1 MSRGD
6 GYRSHG
12 CGGRCW
18 APGIRGEGG
27 RDQHHE
33 RGRPDLGGL
42 CSTDWRFP
50 GRYHQGGP
58 ACGGVP
64 PPLALLGAYR
74 TPGPGRDPH
83 RPTRSGG
90 EHGRA
95 DRPMD
100 GRKGRQRP
108 LVKQGAS
115 YRDSPSILLS
125 GLRDPLPLTLAPN
138 GSVLIGDWGTG
149 IIYQVARRAL
159 ARPGRSR
166 VVLRVTWRELRES
179 RSPSRE
185 LSRSRVRRPC
195 SDSYSSCHLGQSS
208 DAAPSWWNCR
218 SSTSTST
225 STRRLRSRHRHP
237 PTRRSRRTSRG
248 VASVALHLLC
258 FDCIKPSPRKM

>member
-1 MSRGD
+1 MRGRVPIARLRWTLLGAGSTRRRRTRSASRARPS
-6 GYRSHG
+6 RSRWPVQHRLALPRPLPP
-12 CGGRCW
+12 GR
-18 APGIRGEGG
+18 PRV
-27 RDQHHE
+27 
-33 RGRPDLGGL
+33 RGRPTTARAARRV
-42 CSTDWRFP
+42 SHT
-50 GRYHQGGP
+50 
-58 ACGGVP
+58 
-64 PPLALLGAYR
+64 
-74 TPGPGRDPH
+74 GPGRDPH

-100 GRKGRQRP
+100 GRKGRQRRARQAKARATATHP
-108 LVKQGAS
+108 AS
-115 YRDSPSILLS
+115 CVS
-125 GLRDPLPLTLAPN
+125 GLRDPLPLTLAPD
-138 GSVLIGDWGTG
+138 GSVPIGDWDPG

-185 LSRSRVRRPC
+185 LSSPRVRRPC

-258 FDCIKPSPRKM
+258 FDCIKPSPQKM